1 MTTKRIA
8 FEKCAFIEFAFVKT
22 MNSGV
27 YKSDLICIRCI
38 GNVHNKEWIARRR
51 RRQKRLLLCNLE
63 RKQNI
68 TRLYWHL
75 CELCSLLFPYES
87 SLSRT
92 RHWCIKDQSL
102 MHHDA
107 SPDSSDCQRQL
118 IPMNHIHFDPCETRI
133 PSNLFHQLES
143 KFGFPFLKMFYK
155 KHFR

>member
-1 MTTKRIA
+1 MDRNGILSQRQFFSLSRTSHPKQLDQSPPDRLDLNTNYCLFAPADWQDSCGKRNLQNQNKNKHKSMTTKRIA

-92 RHWCIKDQSL
+92 RH
-102 MHHDA
+102 
-107 SPDSSDCQRQL
+107 
-118 IPMNHIHFDPCETRI
+118 
-133 PSNLFHQLES
+133 
-143 KFGFPFLKMFYK
+143 
-155 KHFR
+155 